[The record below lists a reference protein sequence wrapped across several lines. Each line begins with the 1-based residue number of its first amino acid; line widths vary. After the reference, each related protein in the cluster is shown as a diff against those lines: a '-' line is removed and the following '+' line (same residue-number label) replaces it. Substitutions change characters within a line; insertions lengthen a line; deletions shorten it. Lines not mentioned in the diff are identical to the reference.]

1 MIKNDEK
8 YVTGVHDQCPLR
20 APKYKI
26 PWMMT
31 YNKTVAPAHLN
42 TNKID
47 DKKKMMTKCDR
58 GPWLPAPAH
67 LNTNTVDDKKW
78 DGGPQAQKSPKT

>member
-8 YVTGVHDQCPLR
+8 NATGVLDQSPLR

-26 PWMMT
+26 PWMMK

-47 DKKKMMTKCDR
+47 DEKNET
-58 GPWLPAPAH
+58 GAPER
-67 LNTNTVDDKKW
+67 
-78 DGGPQAQKSPKT
+78 